1 MDIGLH
7 GNLVVGAEIQLGNIA
22 DVQPKRQADNG
33 FAV

>member
-1 MDIGLH
+1 MDVGLH
-7 GNLVVGAEIQLGNIA
+7 GNLVVWAETQLRNIL